1 MKMLAIP
8 GKCVRP
14 CWDVTFT
21 GNFMFFCMGL
31 SKNDASASQQI
42 NLSFVSSHLAIMKVI
57 LFPLLSL
64 LLVTTGKVSRYRCIQ
79 RVIRIIE
86 KPLLENLG

>member
-1 MKMLAIP
+1 
-8 GKCVRP
+8 
-14 CWDVTFT
+14 
-21 GNFMFFCMGL
+21 
-31 SKNDASASQQI
+31 
-42 NLSFVSSHLAIMKVI
+42 MKVI

-86 KPLLENLG
+86 KPLLENLGEIAGTEYDRRHKSLS